1 MAGDVNLGWFSLVFW
16 FSKLTKLT
24 KGLGIYIM
32 KQKLQLEEQNL
43 AAIESLLSLSLRGIH
58 QLFDHKDIAQILRTP
73 TEELDFFSFENMTK
87 VQALFLELIQC
98 QSFEEKKDFLQKLDK
113 NSYELVLRAYFH
125 IVENTAMASTD
136 LKH

>member
-1 MAGDVNLGWFSLVFW
+1 
-16 FSKLTKLT
+16 
-24 KGLGIYIM
+24 M